1 MLVKGRRGEGGGGD
15 RDKVCRDT
23 AGRTKIKWRA
33 SYCFTLKGSVYNKL

>member
-1 MLVKGRRGEGGGGD
+1 MLLKGRGEGGRD
-15 RDKVCRDT
+15 RDRICRDT